1 MCNERLYSSA
11 RSPVFYFILR
21 RNQLH
26 TYIQYYIL
34 TADTIL
40 YCICFVFLSFLTTEP
55 SWYDL
60 LRLFH
65 LQNRRWHA
73 LEEQPKTNNKI
84 NKIIHKKNKSRKIE
98 RQNYRR
104 GLTCKAHRTE
114 AHRRQART
122 EWWWQNWVW
131 EHGEGGSD
139 VKNRLPTQ
147 ALRTVDR
154 LVNADLLMHK
164 LLVI

>member
-11 RSPVFYFILR
+11 RSSVFYFILM

-26 TYIQYYIL
+26 TYIQYPLLYLLCIL
-34 TADTIL
+34 I
-40 YCICFVFLSFLTTEP
+40 FLTTEP

-60 LRLFH
+60 LRFFH
-65 LQNRRWHA
+65 FQNRRWHA

-84 NKIIHKKNKSRKIE
+84 NKIIHKKNKSWKIE

-131 EHGEGGSD
+131 EHGEGESD

-147 ALRTVDR
+147 ALRTVGR